1 MIFDDGGGL
10 MWCLV
15 SVATACLLF
24 DMLFASWCWLLH
36 ILWLS
41 LRLVV
46 WVLCDGRFG
55 LVWFEYDWFGL
66 GDGCWV
72 CLILIGGWGVCYLVG
87 DCVSLVGCGL
97 V

>member
-1 MIFDDGGGL
+1 MVLVVVYTLVKLAVGGL
-10 MWCLV
+10 GGCG
-15 SVATACLLF
+15 
-24 DMLFASWCWLLH
+24 
-36 ILWLS
+36 
-41 LRLVV
+41 
-46 WVLCDGRFG
+46 DGRFG
-55 LVWFEYDWFGL
+55 LIWFEYDWFGL